1 MIEIKNLTV
10 AFQENIIFN
19 QFNATI
25 PKGITVISGASGC
38 GKTTLL
44 RTIAGLQTYTGEIN
58 GTQDC
63 SLSFSFQDFRLFNN
77 LTVKKNIKIV
87 ANPKINIDSLLS
99 QMFIEDFKNKYPQE
113 LSGGMKQRVSIA
125 RALAKDADI
134 IFFDEPFNA
143 LDDYLRTHIIQNM
156 KPYIHDKVTIIVT
169 HNPIDIQQ
177 IRPNH
182 FIKL

>member
-63 SLSFSFQDFRLFNN
+63 SLSL
-77 LTVKKNIKIV
+77 
-87 ANPKINIDSLLS
+87 SL
-99 QMFIEDFKNKYPQE
+99 I
-113 LSGGMKQRVSIA
+113 
-125 RALAKDADI
+125 
-134 IFFDEPFNA
+134 
-143 LDDYLRTHIIQNM
+143 HI
-156 KPYIHDKVTIIVT
+156 
-169 HNPIDIQQ
+169 
-177 IRPNH
+177 
-182 FIKL
+182 